1 MDINY
6 KKARLCMG
14 SKIYMDFFFMLNNT
28 SQFAI
33 DQMDI
38 VTELAKLHPPQT
50 KGVHRGKS
58 AAPVYHLSNLIP
70 SLLSE

>member
-38 VTELAKLHPPQT
+38 VTELA
-50 KGVHRGKS
+50 
-58 AAPVYHLSNLIP
+58 
-70 SLLSE
+70 